1 MKRIIELKK
10 IEKEYG
16 NNNNKVNALR
26 GIDFLVNEG
35 EFIAIMGPSGSG
47 KSTLLNM
54 LGGLD
59 RLTSG
64 DIYINNKKE
73 CTYFSI

>member
-1 MKRIIELKK
+1 MLEIKNLTKSFDRPLFKNMTMSFQKKGMYVII
-10 IEKEYG
+10 G
-16 NNNNKVNALR
+16 Q
-26 GIDFLVNEG
+26 
-35 EFIAIMGPSGSG
+35 SGCG

-64 DIYINNKKE
+64 DIYINNKIVI
-73 CTYFSI
+73 YI

>member
-47 KSTLLNM
+47 KSTLLNII
-54 LGGLD
+54 GFLD
-59 RLTSG
+59 RATKGNIILKV
-64 DIYINNKKE
+64 N
-73 CTYFSI
+73 